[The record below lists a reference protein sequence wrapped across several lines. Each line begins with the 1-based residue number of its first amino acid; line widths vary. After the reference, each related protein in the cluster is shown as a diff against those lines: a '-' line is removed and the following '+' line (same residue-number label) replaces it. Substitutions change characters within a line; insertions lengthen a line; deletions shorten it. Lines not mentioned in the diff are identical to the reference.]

1 MICTPRSAPQDL
13 HPWICTPGPA
23 PLDLHQDPA
32 PDGPRQLNHPLH
44 AIHAPLDLLVRW
56 MKGRCEGH
64 VAEVHRGGGGA
75 MVEGAAEILVEGLGK
90 EGGEG
95 GHDLQEGGGGG

>member
-1 MICTPRSAPQDL
+1 
-13 HPWICTPGPA
+13 
-23 PLDLHQDPA
+23 
-32 PDGPRQLNHPLH
+32 
-44 AIHAPLDLLVRW
+44 
-56 MKGRCEGH
+56 
-64 VAEVHRGGGGA
+64 